1 LGDLA
6 DGFVGVF
13 GLVGGVLVVGA
24 FVAGVFVAE
33 EAEELL
39 GGVGVS

>member
-6 DGFVGVF
+6 DGLAAVF
-13 GLVGGVLVVGA
+13 GLVGRVLVVGA
-24 FVAGVFVAE
+24 FVAGVFVAD